1 MNARTLTRILVIF
14 LLCSFLAV
22 SFEALPAQAAKADR
36 PRIYFTRVP
45 RLGSFDNLFGRV
57 ENVDPS
63 QYAVAVYI
71 RVGRGWWTKPY
82 WAWPVTPL
90 AADGSWSCDITTGG
104 IDEKANTITAFLI
117 PKDFAATLRSGQ
129 ANLPAKVRKAAVA
142 KVTVRRKK

>member
-1 MNARTLTRILVIF
+1 MCAV
-14 LLCSFLAV
+14 LAGAP
-22 SFEALPAQAAKADR
+22 EAQPAQAAKADR

-45 RLGSFDNLFGRV
+45 KLGSFDNLHGRV

-63 QYAVAVYI
+63 QYTVAVYI
-71 RVGRGWWTKPY
+71 RVGRGWWTKPF

-117 PKDFAATLRSGQ
+117 PKAFAPALRSGQ
-129 ANLPAKVRKAAVA
+129 SNLPAKVRKAAVA